1 MMGNTVLEPS
11 MRTTGAVPV
20 WARAGS
26 GASDGASQAPRRTTS
41 PLQAITPLDRTVAGS
56 FRTMV
61 QNQRRKG
68 AAPILHQ
75 QAKGLG

>member
-1 MMGNTVLEPS
+1 MIGNTVLEPS
-11 MRTTGAVPV
+11 IRTTGAEEV
-20 WARAGS
+20 WARAGTV
-26 GASDGASQAPRRTTS
+26 AKDGANQAPRRTPS
-41 PLQAITPLDRTVAGS
+41 GMQAITPLDRTVAGS

-61 QNQRRKG
+61 QNQRRKD